1 MTSSSA
7 FVYVDADF
15 LREIFAGNIHTPTL
29 YFHPNPAIRGV
40 FWSRLTTIAELMRRQ
55 TRRQSCLDFGGGSGV
70 FLPTLARLFEKVAC
84 IDLDP
89 QCAVKVVQRYAL
101 ANTTV
106 DQEDINTFDYGEG
119 AFDAAVAADVLEHF
133 SDLSSPVSA
142 LRRWIRQGGHLY
154 TSLPT
159 ETWIYTSL
167 RAVFG
172 ITKPDDH
179 YHTAKEVEDYLSR
192 NGFRK
197 VAARGLPINLGPARL
212 FSITCWERL

>member
-1 MTSSSA
+1 MATSSD

-40 FWSRLTTIAELMRRQ
+40 FWSRLTTIAALMRHEG
-55 TRRQSCLDFGGGSGV
+55 RRRSCLDFGGGSGV

-89 QCAVKVVQRYAL
+89 QCAEKVVARYAL

-106 DQEDINTFDYGEG
+106 NQEDITTFDYGEG

-133 SDLSSPVSA
+133 SDLSTPVKA
-142 LRRWIRQGGHLY
+142 LRRWIRKGGNLY

-159 ETWIYTSL
+159 ETWLYTSL
-167 RAVFG
+167 RAMFG

-179 YHTAKEVEDYLSR
+179 FHTASEVETYLSQ
-192 NGFRK
+192 NGFRR
-197 VAARGLPINLGPARL
+197 VAQRGLPINFGPTRL
-212 FSITCWERL
+212 FSITCWERV